1 MKKKVYRNTAAFKL
15 LAWGS
20 FALFVILILI
30 GLCTL
35 KEPLMVCSDP
45 QNIDFLDK
53 NNFLSFFVILNKLND
68 IGLDSSSSI
77 FS

>member
-30 GLCTL
+30 GLYTL
-35 KEPLMVCSDP
+35 KEPLMVCSD
-45 QNIDFLDK
+45 LR
-53 NNFLSFFVILNKLND
+53 
-68 IGLDSSSSI
+68 
-77 FS
+77 

>member
-30 GLCTL
+30 GLYTL
-35 KEPLMVCSDP
+35 KEPLIVCSDLR
-45 QNIDFLDK
+45 NIDFSNLYFGGL
-53 NNFLSFFVILNKLND
+53 FLWSNIP
-68 IGLDSSSSI
+68 
-77 FS
+77 